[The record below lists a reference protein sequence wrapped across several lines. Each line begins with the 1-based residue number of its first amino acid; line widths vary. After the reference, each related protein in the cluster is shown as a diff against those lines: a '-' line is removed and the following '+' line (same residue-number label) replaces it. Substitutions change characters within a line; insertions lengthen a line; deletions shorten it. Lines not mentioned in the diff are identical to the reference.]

1 MASKIRRFEASVKPG
16 AMDANELALDE
27 CEDQVLK
34 LFDEWRQEVKTLNY
48 HIFGV
53 QWRRVRGPSRD
64 VAEGSWYV
72 ELEVLYEFVY
82 SRALGA

>member
-16 AMDANELALDE
+16 VAANEFHLDK

-34 LFDEWRQEVKTLNY
+34 LFDEWRQEIATRTY

-64 VAEGSWYV
+64 AADGRWYV

-82 SRALGA
+82 SHLGA